1 MTTTVLDVLR
11 VAEYADGLGVLREA
25 IVKAVEDPTS
35 WDAVNW
41 AAVLVLAA
49 QRLRR
54 RDPGRRHLGR
64 RRLHEGGVGR
74 VSDEELLKV
83 MASDPTPH
91 RLIAWMA
98 QP

>member
-11 VAEYADGLGVLREA
+11 VAEYADGLG
-25 IVKAVEDPTS
+25 
-35 WDAVNW
+35 VNW